1 MKKSEL
7 RKEPYEVPRIDCLF
21 AEVEMGFVGSP
32 DGSAGFGVGTTIGDG
47 DDVNGMSTTSAQASA
62 ALYDAGQ
69 WAE

>member
-1 MKKSEL
+1 MNKCEL
-7 RKEPYEVPRIDCLF
+7 RKEPYEVPRIGCLF

-32 DGSAGFGVGTTIGDG
+32 DGSAGFGDGTTIGDS
-47 DDVNGMSTTSAQASA
+47 DDGMLTNSVQASA

>member
-32 DGSAGFGVGTTIGDG
+32 DGSAGNGGYGELG
-47 DDVNGMSTTSAQASA
+47 DDTGDWSSANPTSDEYLSDV
-62 ALYDAGQ
+62 Y
-69 WAE
+69 

>member
-1 MKKSEL
+1 MNKCEL

-32 DGSAGFGVGTTIGDG
+32 DGSAGFGEGTTIGDS
-47 DDVNGMSTTSAQASA
+47 DDGMSTNSVQASA

>member
-7 RKEPYEVPRIDCLF
+7 TKEPYEVPRIDCLF

-32 DGSAGFGVGTTIGDG
+32 DGSAGFGEGTTIGDS
-47 DDVNGMSTTSAQASA
+47 DDGMSTNSVQASA

>member
-7 RKEPYEVPRIDCLF
+7 RKEPYEVPRIDCLL
-21 AEVEMGFVGSP
+21 AEVEKGFVGSP
-32 DGSAGFGVGTTIGDG
+32 DGSAGFGDGTTIGDS
-47 DDVNGMSTTSAQASA
+47 DDGISTTNVAASD

>member
-1 MKKSEL
+1 MNKCEL

-32 DGSAGFGVGTTIGDG
+32 DGSAGFGDGTTIGDS
-47 DDVNGMSTTSAQASA
+47 DDGMSTNSVQASA

>member
-1 MKKSEL
+1 MNKSEL

-32 DGSAGFGVGTTIGDG
+32 DGSAGFGEGTTIGDS
-47 DDVNGMSTTSAQASA
+47 DDGMSTNSVQASA

>member
-1 MKKSEL
+1 MKKCEL

-21 AEVEMGFVGSP
+21 AEVEKGFVGSP
-32 DGSAGFGVGTTIGDG
+32 DGSAGFGDGTTSGDS
-47 DDVNGMSTTSAQASA
+47 DDGMSTNSAQASA

>member
-21 AEVEMGFVGSP
+21 AEVEKGFVGSP
-32 DGSAGFGVGTTIGDG
+32 DGSAGFGDGTTIGDS
-47 DDVNGMSTTSAQASA
+47 DDDGMSTNSAQASA

>member
-1 MKKSEL
+1 MNKSEL

-32 DGSAGFGVGTTIGDG
+32 DGSAGFGDGTTIGDS
-47 DDVNGMSTTSAQASA
+47 DDGMSTDSAQASA

>member
-1 MKKSEL
+1 MNKCEL

-32 DGSAGFGVGTTIGDG
+32 DGSAGFGDGTTIGDS
-47 DDVNGMSTTSAQASA
+47 DDGMSTTSAQASA